1 MAPMPVRRT
10 DAADQHELC
19 PVVESVRKVGNE
31 WRLIVIRYLLDRPM
45 RFNELLREAGGVDA
59 KTLSRV
65 LKYLASEGILRRD
78 VLSTQPFTVQYEL
91 TEKGE
96 QLRPVIESLR
106 SWGNK
111 WVIHTLAVSESRANA
126 SNPPRRVND

>member
-1 MAPMPVRRT
+1 MPVRRT
-10 DAADQHELC
+10 EAVEEHELC

-31 WRLIVIRYLLDRPM
+31 WRLIVVRYLLDRPM
-45 RFNELLREAGGVDA
+45 RFNELMRVAGGVDA

-65 LKYLASEGILRRD
+65 LKYLASEGIVKRD

-91 TEKGE
+91 SEKGK

-106 SWGNK
+106 AWGNQ
-111 WVIHTLAVSESRANA
+111 WVLPSME
-126 SNPPRRVND
+126 

>member
-1 MAPMPVRRT
+1 MPVRKT
-10 DAADQHELC
+10 EAVEEHELC

-31 WRLIVIRYLLDRPM
+31 WRLIIVRYLLDRPM
-45 RFNELLREAGGVDA
+45 RFNELLRVAGGVDA

-65 LKYLASEGILRRD
+65 LKYLTSEGIVKRD

-91 TEKGE
+91 SQKGK

-106 SWGNK
+106 AWGNQ
-111 WVIHTLAVSESRANA
+111 WVLPGMN
-126 SNPPRRVND
+126 

>member
-1 MAPMPVRRT
+1 MAVTPVKRI
-10 DAADQHELC
+10 DLNQESELC
-19 PVVESVRKVGNE
+19 PIVESVRKVGNE
-31 WRLIVIRYLLDRPM
+31 WRLVVIRYLLDHPM
-45 RFNELLREAGGVDA
+45 RFNELLRVAGGVDS

-78 VLSTQPFTVQYEL
+78 VLGTQPFTVQYSL

-106 SWGNK
+106 TWGEE
-111 WVIHTLAVSESRANA
+111 WVLPGMVV
-126 SNPPRRVND
+126 PRE

>member
-1 MAPMPVRRT
+1 MPVRKT
-10 DAADQHELC
+10 DSTEQYELC

-45 RFNELLREAGGVDA
+45 RFSEILKVAGGVDA

-65 LKYLASEGILRRD
+65 LKYLASEGIVRRD
-78 VLSTQPFTVQYEL
+78 VLSTQPFIVQYEL
-91 TEKGE
+91 TQKGE

-111 WVIHTLAVSESRANA
+111 WVLPTISAGNE
-126 SNPPRRVND
+126 